1 MIEVGVRRRRA
12 HGKVRFMEE
21 QEPRAPAVSQLA
33 STNLT
38 PEFTGDSV
46 LTPFPS
52 LVPSASQ
59 AEDAHW
65 PAKSIEVV
73 APEIS
78 DGEDEQA
85 DVGDEDGPP
94 TPHEELISVG
104 GDEREFEEFAQEQAV
119 RSRLASNAASLR
131 AAATSSD
138 KWSDVSG
145 LSNSSHRSHTS
156 SAHKLRE
163 IIRMRSRV
171 GSLSG
176 AKSGSAHDI
185 VIPEGLMAATE
196 AEDSTASTE
205 EPEKML
211 IELQREIGRH
221 YSQRDLV
228 EALGL
233 PAPHAMATEP
243 PLTQEQIALAIA
255 PFSHEMLVQV
265 IANLAPIEL
274 VVPPSVAALA
284 KAGATTS
291 KAASRVVSAGTRSV
305 SPSPSECSI
314 CARAAS
320 SASRAIATPLPG
332 ILNKILNCLIKNY

>member
-1 MIEVGVRRRRA
+1 MIEVGFRRRRA

-21 QEPRAPAVSQLA
+21 QEPRAPAVSQLPSA
-33 STNLT
+33 NLT
-38 PEFTGDSV
+38 PEFIGEAV

-52 LVPSASQ
+52 LVPSASK
-59 AEDAHW
+59 AEDAQW

-73 APEIS
+73 TPEIS
-78 DGEDEQA
+78 DGEDEEA
-85 DVGDEDGPP
+85 DIDDKNRPP

-104 GDEREFEEFAQEQAV
+104 GDERELEEFAQELAA
-119 RSRLASNAASLR
+119 RTRLASNAASLR
-131 AAATSSD
+131 AAATSSA

-156 SAHKLRE
+156 SAHQLRE
-163 IIRMRSRV
+163 IIRARSRV
-171 GSLSG
+171 ASISGPGTGSS
-176 AKSGSAHDI
+176 HDI
-185 VIPEGLMAATE
+185 VIPPGLMAATR

-211 IELQREIGRH
+211 LELQREIGRH
-221 YSQRDLV
+221 YSQRDLI

-233 PAPHAMATEP
+233 PAPHTMATEP
-243 PLTQEQIALAIA
+243 PLTQEQVALAIA
-255 PFSHEMLVQV
+255 PFTHEMLVQV

-274 VVPPSVAALA
+274 AVPPSAASLA

-291 KAASRVVSAGTRSV
+291 KVASRVVSAGTRSV

-320 SASRAIATPLPG
+320 SASRAIAPPLPG
-332 ILNKILNCLIKNY
+332 ILNKIENCLIKIY